1 MTENTEKNLSIG
13 KKKKI
18 IMGIVI
24 FVVVGAIV
32 VFFATSKMRNYSKA
46 EKQYEKG
53 NYEEAKKI
61 YLSLGEYKDSKK
73 KYKLSSHMEKVSKDT
88 TMPVIDGVPEEGITV
103 NKGDTSFDIDEWID
117 NNLKISD
124 DITPMD
130 DIQMAIDDNSFDVNI
145 AGKYNIIYTATDEAD
160 NSTEISFD
168 VFVREPSIVKEAYE
182 EAKAI
187 DHTNVEKSK
196 YSVTYHGINIISEE
210 EEWLEDGA
218 IYRSLA
224 KKIEGFYMDT
234 LGKAM
239 YSPTGT
245 DSITLICG
253 VEKQPTWDEMKPY
266 VDKASLMVTRENTLE
281 SVMTALQNLDC
292 VVGNFDFANR
302 IFDFEISD
310 LKLAS
315 EQLGISEKMLG
326 YTLAMLDE
334 YAPTVE
340 FGENS
345 YKCTWF
351 RR

>member
-46 EKQYEKG
+46 EKQYEKS

-196 YSVTYHGINIISEE
+196 YSVTYHGIQIISEE
-210 EEWLEDGA
+210 EKWLGDGA

-224 KKIEGFYMDT
+224 KKIEGFYI
-234 LGKAM
+234 GANNKK
-239 YSPTGT
+239 P
-245 DSITLICG
+245 IVLICG
-253 VEKQPTWDEMKPY
+253 IDEQMSIDEMKPY
-266 VDKASLMVTRENTLE
+266 VDKASLVVTGENTLE

-351 RR
+351 RMKR